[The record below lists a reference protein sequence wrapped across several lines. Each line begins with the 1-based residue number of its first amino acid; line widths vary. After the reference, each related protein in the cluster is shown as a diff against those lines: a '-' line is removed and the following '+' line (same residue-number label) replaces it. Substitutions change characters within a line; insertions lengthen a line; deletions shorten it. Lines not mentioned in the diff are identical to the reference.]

1 MHHSLQDTNARADF
15 TWKKLLGLVLVS
27 SATLLYWSWGRSFP
41 VHFMWDQDMIHT
53 VDTLL
58 IRSGELPDHVNHP
71 GFGNY
76 LVWTFTHSLAHSL
89 GFIDA
94 WKLST
99 LSNAQ
104 NPLLLSF
111 ELTDFL
117 RAHSA
122 LLVGALALLCFVFF
136 NASGSMWLGA
146 ALLMQGGLVYHATVT
161 RTETYAVLFWL
172 VGLAVGLRSAHP
184 WRFYAV
190 GLCFGL
196 AFFTKIQALIL
207 LIFGVAWVLSFE
219 QPFRRANVRAKLEAG
234 ALLMLA
240 TVTLVAVQRFE
251 LPKPDFATFT
261 SSYAWNSAASLWL
274 LVSAVPVGLALSSRK
289 NPALNQMLWG
299 AAGVGGLHF
308 LIYKR
313 PEQALQ
319 YLGVNLKMVFFRTN
333 YQNVQAIGIA
343 KTLHRLGECMI
354 QTPLLWM
361 FHGAVLAAW
370 IAKCIR
376 REPRA
381 ERLKKLAICLA
392 IEGLLFA
399 HVALGTRVILR
410 DWIWFEL
417 PLLLWTVALL
427 AELALARIPLVAAGI
442 LLCAIQML
450 SVHKMYELT
459 LESHR
464 EYGYQAGRWTDRVY
478 PGRGDRYR
486 EILAKHASQFGE
498 ALAQAAR
505 VRAIQR
511 DLRLTCANFAV
522 SLAQVGV
529 VPEAFRGAP
538 ATRSKLSGFD
548 WVRLNRGATPAAPAW
563 SERDLALQG
572 DPPRTQQQTS
582 RELFTLRGRSDEEI
596 VLVYARN
603 AGAIPPPA
611 PLPQFHLN
619 GYEDPREGHGLYPLP
634 QLLGSDARLYRL
646 VRGVNLKAEQLPDW
660 ILLRQR

>member
-1 MHHSLQDTNARADF
+1 MEHSLQDLNARATF
-15 TWKKLLGLVLVS
+15 TWKTLLGFVLVA
-27 SATLLYWSWGRSFP
+27 SATVLYWSWGRSFP
-41 VHFMWDQDMIHT
+41 IHFMWDQDLIHT

-76 LVWTFTHSLAHSL
+76 LVWTFTHSLAHAL
-89 GFIDA
+89 GFVDA
-94 WKLST
+94 WKLSS
-99 LSNAQ
+99 LSTAQ

-122 LLVGALALLCFVFF
+122 LLVGALALLCFAFF
-136 NASGSMWLGA
+136 NASASLWLGA

-161 RTETYAVLFWL
+161 RTETYAMLFWL
-172 VGLAVGLRSAHP
+172 VGLAVGLHSAHP
-184 WRFYAV
+184 RRFYVA
-190 GLCFGL
+190 GLCFWL

-207 LIFGVAWVLSFE
+207 VIFGAAWIVRFE
-219 QPFRRANVRAKLEAG
+219 QPFAPANVRAKLEAG

-240 TVTLVAVQRFE
+240 SVTLVADQRFE
-251 LPKPDFATFT
+251 LPKPDFASFA
-261 SSYAWNSAASLWL
+261 SSYEWNSAATLWL
-274 LVSAVPVGLALSSRK
+274 LVSAVPTGLALSSRK
-289 NPALNQMLWG
+289 ISALNQMLWG
-299 AAGVGGLHF
+299 AAAVGALHF
-308 LIYKR
+308 LIYKH
-313 PEQALQ
+313 PAQALQ

-333 YQNVQAIGIA
+333 YQNVQGIGIA
-343 KTLHRLGECMI
+343 KTLHRLGECMT
-354 QTPLLWM
+354 QTPLLWA
-361 FHGAVLAAW
+361 FHGAVLATW

-392 IEGLLFA
+392 IEGLLSA
-399 HVALGTRVILR
+399 HVALGTRAILR

-427 AELALARIPLVAAGI
+427 AELALARIPLAAAGV

-450 SVHKMYELT
+450 SVHEMYGLT
-459 LESHR
+459 LDSHR
-464 EYGYQAGRWTDRVY
+464 EYGYQAARWTDRVY

-486 EILAKHASQFGE
+486 EILAQHASQFDQ
-498 ALAQAAR
+498 ALAQAER

-511 DLRLTCANFAV
+511 DLRLTFANFAV

-538 ATRSKLSGFD
+538 ATRSELSGFD
-548 WVRLNRGATPAAPAW
+548 WVRLSRAVTPAAPAW

-572 DPPRTQQQTS
+572 DPARSHEQTS
-582 RELFTLRGRSDEEI
+582 RELFTLRGRSDEAI
-596 VLVYARN
+596 FLVYTRN
-603 AGAIPPPA
+603 AVAIPPPA
-611 PLPQFHLN
+611 ALPPFHLD

-634 QLLGSDARLYRL
+634 QLLGPEARLYRL
-646 VRGVNLKAEQLPDW
+646 ERGVNLKAEQLPDW
-660 ILLRQR
+660 VLLRRR